1 MCALCL
7 HRVVVAVSLSAG
19 RVLPSLPRALR
30 LHLLALAFFTGLAFL
45 TLYPVVFQTGTHV
58 AGYDYFNYNWNFWWV
73 RHAGSTPGLN
83 VYLNDFVMFPALSNY
98 GYHALTLFWYPLWAL
113 LEPLT
118 GTLAAV
124 TLIIFL
130 GCVLNGYL
138 LFVFLRREGVAPGL
152 ALLGG
157 AALQV
162 LPIARYFYY
171 NTHLN
176 LMDWFWLPLLLLLWQ
191 QIALGVARGR
201 LARAFAWAVALGL
214 GLWGLLLTDL
224 QFPIF
229 AAALLGPYALW
240 TLWQGRRR
248 ALWLLAAGALAL
260 AIGVGLSWF
269 AGPLPYI
276 LRFEGELIP
285 GPVEDRPGIPFPQG
299 FLSMAARW
307 WSWDDP
313 SVGAFVTLTLL
324 AALAA
329 GWWARGR
336 VRLPARRWFW
346 FAVMLPPLIFAL
358 GPTLNI
364 FGVEIALPFRLLHS
378 LTNGMFRMPWRLAP
392 IFVIAGMVFAG
403 LALTP
408 LLRRWPRA
416 GRLFALASALLALAV
431 SVRLF
436 EGGPLDPAL
445 PRLSFYDAMGAEQG
459 PPYDDYVVIEA
470 PTGAGTG
477 EVLLGNAAAIQYQW
491 YGIFHHKRMV
501 NGFISRAPIE
511 NFWHIVTD
519 DPLLSWL
526 GQRRWLEPT
535 LVEEQ
540 LREQIYDWPIG
551 YIVVHQDL
559 IGRAGPT
566 TQEIIGYFNSLPDL
580 LCPVWVEGEAVVYR
594 TAWHPDG
601 CPPRTPPE
609 TAPGVYTLDIGA
621 AGDERFIGW
630 GWHWPE
636 DVGGVAWRWTGEYP
650 QARLYADLPPGAYTL
665 TLAMQAFWEPR
676 RVAVRV
682 NGADVGAADVPVGA
696 LGAFTFDV
704 PAEAV
709 GAGRH
714 VEIVLD
720 YDAVVVPAEVGQSA
734 DPRRLAVAVDSARFE
749 RIP

>member
-1 MCALCL
+1 MS
-7 HRVVVAVSLSAG
+7 HSLVRPAPG
-19 RVLPSLPRALR
+19 TRRALR
-30 LHLLALAFFTGLAFL
+30 LHALALAFFAGLACL

-73 RHAGSTPGLN
+73 RHAGGAPDLN
-83 VYLNDFVMFPALSNY
+83 MYLNDFVMFPAVSNY

-113 LEPLT
+113 LEPLA

-124 TLIIFL
+124 TAIIFL
-130 GCVLNGYL
+130 GATLNGWL
-138 LFVFLRREGVAPGL
+138 LFVFLRRERVAPGL

-157 AALQV
+157 AALQA
-162 LPIARYFYY
+162 LPITRYFYY

-176 LMDWFWLPLLLLLWQ
+176 LMDWFWLPLLLLGWQ
-191 QIALGVARGR
+191 QIARGVEGGRFVRAAGWSLALGV
-201 LARAFAWAVALGL
+201 

-229 AAALLGPYALW
+229 ASFLLGPYVLW

-248 ALWLLAAGALAL
+248 ALALAAAGALAL
-260 AIGVGLSWF
+260 AVGVGLGWF

-276 LRFEGELIP
+276 VRFEGELIP
-285 GPVEDRPGIPFPQG
+285 GPVEDRPGVPFPQG
-299 FLSMAARW
+299 FLSMAERW

-313 SVGAFVTLTLL
+313 SVGAFVTLALV

-336 VRLPARRWFW
+336 AALPRRRWFW
-346 FAVMLPPLIFAL
+346 FIVMLPPMVFAM
-358 GPTLNI
+358 GPTLHA
-364 FGVEIALPFRLLHS
+364 FGAEIALPFRLLYD
-378 LTNGMFRMPWRLAP
+378 LTGGMFRMPWRLAP
-392 IFVIAGMVFAG
+392 AFVVAAMVFVG

-408 LLRRWPRA
+408 LARRCSRA
-416 GRLFALASALLALAV
+416 GRVFTLAGAFLALV
-431 SVRLF
+431 LSVRLF
-436 EGGPLDPAL
+436 EAAPLDPVL
-445 PRLSFYDAMGAEQG
+445 PHLSFYDAMGAEQG
-459 PPYDDYVVIEA
+459 PPYDDYVVVEA

-511 NFWHIVTD
+511 NFWYIVTD

-526 GQRRWLEPT
+526 GQRRPLEPA
-535 LVEEQ
+535 LVEAQ
-540 LREQIYDWPIG
+540 LRERIYEWPIG

-559 IGRAGPT
+559 IGREGPT
-566 TQEIIGYFNSLPDL
+566 AQEIVGYFNSLPDL
-580 LCPVWVEGEAVVYR
+580 LCPAWVEGGAVAYR

-601 CPPRTPPE
+601 CPPRTPPPAE
-609 TAPGVYTLDIGA
+609 PGVYLLDLGA

-636 DVGGVAWRWTGEYP
+636 DVGGATWRWAGEYP
-650 QARLYADLPPGAYTL
+650 QARLYVDLPPGAYRL
-665 TLAMQAFWEPR
+665 TLAMQAFHEPR
-676 RVAVRV
+676 QVMVSV
-682 NGADVGAADVPVGA
+682 NGAQVGTADVPPGA
-696 LGAFTFDV
+696 LSSHTFDV
-704 PAEAV
+704 PAALIGG
-709 GAGRH
+709 GAH
-714 VEIVLD
+714 VTLTLD
-720 YDAVVVPAEVGQSA
+720 YDAVIVPAEVGQSA

-749 RIP
+749 RLD

>member
-1 MCALCL
+1 
-7 HRVVVAVSLSAG
+7 VSLPFL
-19 RVLPSLPRALR
+19 LPVPAVRYGPRRALR
-30 LHLLALAFFTGLAFL
+30 LNLLALAFFVGLAFL
-45 TLYPVVFQTGTHV
+45 TLYPIVFQTGTHV

-73 RHAGSTPGLN
+73 RHAWHTPGLN

-124 TLIIFL
+124 TAVIFV
-130 GCVLNGYL
+130 GAVLNGYL
-138 LFVFLRREGVAPGL
+138 LFALLRREGVSPGL

-162 LPIARYFYY
+162 FPIARYFYY

-176 LMDWFWLPLLLLLWQ
+176 LMDWFWPPLLLLTWQ
-191 QIALGVARGR
+191 QIARGIKQGRYGRALAWAAALGV
-201 LARAFAWAVALGL
+201 
-214 GLWGLLLTDL
+214 GLWGVLLTDL

-229 AAALLGPYALW
+229 TAFLLGPYVLW
-240 TLWQGRRR
+240 TLWQGRQR
-248 ALWLLAAGALAL
+248 ALPLVAAGALAL
-260 AIGVGLSWF
+260 AIGVGLGWF
-269 AGPLPYI
+269 AGPLSYI
-276 LRFEGELIP
+276 VRFEGQLVP
-285 GPVEDRPGIPFPQG
+285 GPVEDRPGVPFPQG
-299 FLSMAARW
+299 FVSMAERW

-313 SVGAFVTLTLL
+313 SVGAFATLAVI

-329 GWWARGR
+329 GWWARRGR
-336 VRLPARRWFW
+336 VTLPARRWFW
-346 FAVMLPPLIFAL
+346 FAAMLPPLVFAM
-358 GPTLNI
+358 GPTLHA
-364 FGVEIALPFRLLHS
+364 FGADIPLPFRLLYA

-392 IFVIAGMVFAG
+392 LFVIAAMVFVG

-408 LLRRWPRA
+408 LLRRWRLAP
-416 GRLFALASALLALAV
+416 RLFALVGAFLALAL

-436 EGGPLDPAL
+436 ETGPLDPVL
-445 PRLSFYDAMGAEQG
+445 PHLAFYDAMGAEQG
-459 PPYDDYVVIEA
+459 PPYDDYVVVEA

-501 NGFISRAPIE
+501 NGFISRAPID
-511 NFWHIVTD
+511 NFWYIVSD

-526 GQRRWLEPT
+526 GQRRPLEPEA
-535 LVEEQ
+535 VERQ
-540 LREQIYDWPIG
+540 LRERVYNWPIG

-559 IGRAGPT
+559 IGREGPT

-580 LCPVWVEGEAVVYR
+580 LCPVWVEGDAVAYR

-609 TAPGVYTLDIGA
+609 VEPGVYAIDVGA
-621 AGDERFIGW
+621 AGDERHIGW

-636 DVGGVAWRWTGEYP
+636 TVSGITWRWAGEYP
-650 QARLYADLPPGAYTL
+650 QARVYVDLPPGAYRLTL
-665 TLAMQAFWEPR
+665 TMQAFWEPR
-676 RVAVRV
+676 RVAVLV
-682 NGADVGAADVPVGA
+682 NGVEVGAVTTPTDTLRAH
-696 LGAFTFDV
+696 TFDV
-704 PAEAV
+704 PAAAV
-709 GAGRH
+709 GSGQH

-720 YDAVVVPAEVGQSA
+720 YDTVVVPAEVGQSA
-734 DPRRLAVAVDSARFE
+734 DPRRLAVAVDTLRFARQGE
-749 RIP
+749 